1 MYTQLWFYLCAAGAN
16 IFITADGSIKIGDF
30 GLCVQMKNTKTK
42 PEDIKGTAGT
52 AGNIPLIMKP
62 LTLGP
67 IFFGLAMQRFSL
79 Y

>member
-1 MYTQLWFYLCAAGAN
+1 MYTQLLFYLCAAGAN

-52 AGNIPLIMKP
+52 AGNIVVINPPTMEP

-67 IFFGLAMQRFSL
+67 FFFWL
-79 Y
+79 